1 LLNPRLGG
9 ERTIKPVPPDSKK
22 AKRSMSGLGY
32 PSIQQRERFAAAANP
47 TPEADEPRQLVSG
60 VPEAAG
66 VARSFESFFEAES
79 TTLFRRLW
87 LVTGNK
93 AEAEEIMQDAFLKLW
108 ERWDRVQQVDDLAG
122 YLYRTAM
129 NVFRRRYQRAA
140 MAMKRTV
147 GVGPGV
153 DEFALADERQVIRK
167 ALAGL
172 SPRQRAA
179 LVLTEMLGF
188 SANEAARA
196 LGVRASTVRA
206 LAFQGRAALKKSMET
221 IDE

>member
-1 LLNPRLGG
+1 
-9 ERTIKPVPPDSKK
+9 
-22 AKRSMSGLGY
+22 
-32 PSIQQRERFAAAANP
+32 
-47 TPEADEPRQLVSG
+47 
-60 VPEAAG
+60 
-66 VARSFESFFEAES
+66 
-79 TTLFRRLW
+79 
-87 LVTGNK
+87 
-93 AEAEEIMQDAFLKLW
+93 
-108 ERWDRVQQVDDLAG
+108 
-122 YLYRTAM
+122 
-129 NVFRRRYQRAA
+129 

>member
-1 LLNPRLGG
+1 
-9 ERTIKPVPPDSKK
+9 
-22 AKRSMSGLGY
+22 MSGPAH
-32 PSIQQRERFAAAANP
+32 PSFHQRERVAAAANP
-47 TPEADEPRQLVSG
+47 TPEADEPRQLVSE

-79 TTLFRRLW
+79 TALFRRLW
-87 LVTGNK
+87 LVTGDR
-93 AEAEEIMQDAFLKLW
+93 AEAEEIMQEAFLRLW
-108 ERWDRVQQVDDLAG
+108 ERWDRVQHVDELTG

-140 MAMKRTV
+140 MAIKRIV
-147 GVGPGV
+147 GVEPGV
-153 DEFALADERQVIRK
+153 DEFALADERQDIRK
-167 ALAGL
+167 ALAEL

-206 LAFQGRAALKKSMET
+206 LAFQGRAALKKHMET

>member
-1 LLNPRLGG
+1 
-9 ERTIKPVPPDSKK
+9 
-22 AKRSMSGLGY
+22 
-32 PSIQQRERFAAAANP
+32 
-47 TPEADEPRQLVSG
+47 
-60 VPEAAG
+60 
-66 VARSFESFFEAES
+66 
-79 TTLFRRLW
+79 
-87 LVTGNK
+87 VTGNK

-108 ERWDRVQQVDDLAG
+108 ERWDHVQQVDDLAG

-140 MAMKRTV
+140 MAIKRTI
-147 GVGPGV
+147 GVEPEI

-167 ALAGL
+167 ALAEL